1 VERLTGNL
9 IPDVS
14 LLDANGQMLETSYGP
29 DRTGAVAQ
37 IENYT
42 LPSANQ
48 YQILV
53 GRQGAETGTT
63 VGTYRLTVTPV
74 ALAEDNPNN
83 NVVAGP
89 ILSGTPVTGEL
100 TPVQW
105 RTLYTLTGD
114 EGDVIE
120 VHMHRTSGT
129 LYPEMDI
136 VDASGSVLTTG
147 YAERTGDEA
156 WITNYTLPVSGD
168 YTVVATR
175 QGRINGYTTGGYELT
190 VTLLGSGETSARLQ
204 VTPGVIEQYDTPV
217 QGEITNTNWYQDWQF
232 RTEAADT
239 ITITVERFPTF
250 AMETPNNLLPNVSLL
265 GAAGQD
271 LNYAYLN
278 DTGDQAVIERYTVE
292 GPGTYTIRVLRD
304 GAKTGAT
311 TGTYQLTVTL
321 DGSGPDSAALQ
332 GATGVVTA
340 GTPVTG
346 QITNYRWADTW
357 TYTAQEGETVDIR
370 VRRTDGLLVPIFEIR
385 DASGASLYTA
395 YPEDTNE
402 AASLTGYS
410 LPAAGDYSIVVY
422 RYDGQNGVTTG
433 SFELSV
439 TPAAQ

>member
-1 VERLTGNL
+1 
-9 IPDVS
+9 
-14 LLDANGQMLETSYGP
+14 
-29 DRTGAVAQ
+29 
-37 IENYT
+37 
-42 LPSANQ
+42 
-48 YQILV
+48 
-53 GRQGAETGTT
+53 
-63 VGTYRLTVTPV
+63 
-74 ALAEDNPNN
+74 
-83 NVVAGP
+83 
-89 ILSGTPVTGEL
+89 
-100 TPVQW
+100 
-105 RTLYTLTGD
+105 
-114 EGDVIE
+114 
-120 VHMHRTSGT
+120 
-129 LYPEMDI
+129 
-136 VDASGSVLTTG
+136 
-147 YAERTGDEA
+147 
-156 WITNYTLPVSGD
+156 
-168 YTVVATR
+168 
-175 QGRINGYTTGGYELT
+175 
-190 VTLLGSGETSARLQ
+190 
-204 VTPGVIEQYDTPV
+204 
-217 QGEITNTNWYQDWQF
+217 
-232 RTEAADT
+232 
-239 ITITVERFPTF
+239 
-250 AMETPNNLLPNVSLL
+250 METPNNLLPNVSLL